1 MFNGTRNIQWHT
13 EYRMAH
19 GLWNGIRNVE
29 HPSAATYI
37 CRHTYLSAHTSVDTH
52 LCRHTPLSAHTSIGT
67 HLYRH
72 TSLSAHI
79 SVGTHL
85 CRHTPLLAVISAG
98 SHLCQPDPPRTWLH
112 LHSNPAPNY
121 RVIADTRAHR
131 HDSCQYGC
139 CYWVLAETQGLAPPV
154 CC

>member
-1 MFNGTRNIQWHT
+1 MTYKMFNGTRNIQWHT
-13 EYRMAH
+13 EHPMAH

-52 LCRHTPLSAHTSIGT
+52 L
-67 HLYRH
+67 YRH

-85 CRHTPLLAVISAG
+85 CWQSSLLAVIFVSPILLGLG
-98 SHLCQPDPPRTWLH
+98 STFTRTPHQTTGLSPILGLTATIAVSTGVAIGCWLRHRVLPHPFAVKLDPGTT
-112 LHSNPAPNY
+112 
-121 RVIADTRAHR
+121 VKT
-131 HDSCQYGC
+131 
-139 CYWVLAETQGLAPPV
+139 V
-154 CC
+154 